1 MVPESAD
8 NKQKESEHS
17 PEFLTR
23 FLVTVAVKIINALQ
37 IPAPEII
44 LLEKQAHGRITRG
57 VASARFAGGDST
69 GTWLINVVIDVFV
82 ARR

>member
-1 MVPESAD
+1 MVPESAE

-23 FLVTVAVKIINALQ
+23 FLATVAVKIINALQ

-44 LLEKQAHGRITRG
+44 LLEKQAH
-57 VASARFAGGDST
+57 A
-69 GTWLINVVIDVFV
+69 
-82 ARR
+82 